1 MDVDSIIILK
11 ITISSKKDLIF
22 VTINKQT
29 MQTGFILLTFCFLF
43 FNNPNEVPYS
53 SIERAF
59 IANNAEAIVQLGKDK
74 LVLNILGKETV
85 YNHAQAQV
93 VLKDFFSKKPC
104 AAFKLIFKGK
114 ETGDGCFA
122 IGTFESKSE
131 DFRVTLHFIKI
142 DAEFKIESLIIEKA

>member
-1 MDVDSIIILK
+1 
-11 ITISSKKDLIF
+11 
-22 VTINKQT
+22 
-29 MQTGFILLTFCFLF
+29 MQTVFIYLTACFLF

-59 IANNAEAIVQLGKDK
+59 MTNNAEAIVQLGNDK
-74 LVLNILGKETV
+74 IALNILGKETV
-85 YNHAQAQV
+85 YNHSQAQV

-122 IGTFESKSE
+122 IGTFESKTE
-131 DFRVTLHFIKI
+131 DFRVTLHFVKI
-142 DAEFKIESLIIEKA
+142 DAEFKIESIIIEKA

>member
-1 MDVDSIIILK
+1 
-11 ITISSKKDLIF
+11 
-22 VTINKQT
+22 
-29 MQTGFILLTFCFLF
+29 MQTVFILLTSCFLF
-43 FNNPNEVPYS
+43 FNNQNEVPYI

-74 LVLNILGKETV
+74 LVLNISGKEAV

-93 VLKDFFSKKPC
+93 VLKDFFSRKPC

-142 DAEFKIESLIIEKA
+142 DAEFKIERLIIEKA

>member
-1 MDVDSIIILK
+1 
-11 ITISSKKDLIF
+11 
-22 VTINKQT
+22 
-29 MQTGFILLTFCFLF
+29 MQTVFIYLTACFLF

-59 IANNAEAIVQLGKDK
+59 MTNNAEAIIQLGKDK
-74 LVLNILGKETV
+74 IALNMFGKETV

-93 VLKDFFSKKPC
+93 VLKDFFTKKPC

-122 IGTFESKSE
+122 IGTFESKTE

-142 DAEFKIESLIIEKA
+142 DAEFKIERLIIEKA